1 MRHWLHP
8 LWPQRNTRPAAAA
21 VITPLGS
28 APVDRLTSV
37 VVVVWRLSPI
47 AVEFHRSPPG
57 L

>member
-1 MRHWLHP
+1 MRHWLRP

-28 APVDRLTSV
+28 APVDRLTG